1 MRNSSPSKPS
11 LTSRYGPSYCV
22 LYKLG
27 PDITM
32 VANEYLAWVANA
44 RILSR
49 CPVTIFT
56 VITLKVKI

>member
-1 MRNSSPSKPS
+1 MRNSSPSEPS
-11 LTSRYGPSYCV
+11 LTGRYCV

-32 VANEYLAWVANA
+32 VANEYLVWVANA